1 MPRFLLGLSII
12 LFFFQVVVSI
22 IFSSEIVNQ
31 NNLFNQLN
39 QQHQSLSLKYRQL
52 EFTLSQL
59 TDPDLIG
66 EFAKKTPYQPITKKI
81 IIQP

>member
-1 MPRFLLGLSII
+1 MPRFLLGFSVI

-31 NNLFNQLN
+31 NNLFNRLN
-39 QQHQSLSLKYRQL
+39 QQHQLLSLKHRQL

-59 TDPDLIG
+59 TNPDIVD
-66 EFAKKTPYQPITKKI
+66 EFAKKIPYQPITKKI